1 MFKKGDLV
9 RLASEDEEKEIVSV
23 LEDSD
28 ESTGTTLVQLFVL
41 TLVLKMGYNNVYY
54 DDGEKRHLDV
64 NRFDTE
70 DLELATITTAEQLK
84 RQFGFWGKT

>member
-9 RLASEDEEKEIVSV
+9 RLASEDEEKEIMCV

-28 ESTGTTLVQLFVL
+28 KSTGTTLVQLFVL
-41 TLVLKMGYNNVYY
+41 NNVYY
-54 DDGEKRHLDV
+54 DDEENWHLDV

-70 DLELATITTAEQLK
+70 DLELATITTTEQLK

>member
-9 RLASEDEEKEIVSV
+9 RLASEGEEKEIVSV
-23 LEDSD
+23 LENSD
-28 ESTGTTLVQLFVL
+28 KSTGTTLVQLFVL
-41 TLVLKMGYNNVYY
+41 NNVYY
-54 DDGEKRHLDV
+54 DDEENWHLDV

-70 DLELATITTAEQLK
+70 DLELATITTTEQLK

>member
-23 LEDSD
+23 LENSD
-28 ESTGTTLVQLFVL
+28 KSTGTTLVQLFVL
-41 TLVLKMGYNNVYY
+41 NNVYY
-54 DDGEKRHLDV
+54 DDEEKWHFDV

-70 DLELATITTAEQLK
+70 DLELATITTTEQLK
-84 RQFGFWGKT
+84 RQFGFWGET

>member
-9 RLASEDEEKEIVSV
+9 RLASEGEEKEIVSV

-41 TLVLKMGYNNVYY
+41 NNVYY
-54 DDGEKRHLDV
+54 DDEEKRHLDV

-70 DLELATITTAEQLK
+70 DLELATITTTEQLK
-84 RQFGFWGKT
+84 RQFGFWGET

>member
-1 MFKKGDLV
+1 MLSNTLFKKGDLV
-9 RLASEDEEKEIVSV
+9 RLASEDKEKEIVSV

-41 TLVLKMGYNNVYY
+41 NNVYY
-54 DDGEKRHLDV
+54 DDVENRHLDV

-70 DLELATITTAEQLK
+70 NLELATITTAKQLK
-84 RQFGFWGKT
+84 RQFYFWGKT

>member
-23 LEDSD
+23 LENSD

-41 TLVLKMGYNNVYY
+41 NNVYY
-54 DDGEKRHLDV
+54 DDEENWHLDV

-70 DLELATITTAEQLK
+70 DLELATITTAKQLK
-84 RQFGFWGKT
+84 RQFYFWGKT

>member
-23 LEDSD
+23 LENSD
-28 ESTGTTLVQLFVL
+28 KSTGTTLVQLFVL
-41 TLVLKMGYNNVYY
+41 NNVYY
-54 DDGEKRHLDV
+54 DDEEKTHLDV

-70 DLELATITTAEQLK
+70 DLELATITTTEQLK

>member
-41 TLVLKMGYNNVYY
+41 NNVYY
-54 DDGEKRHLDV
+54 DDEEKRHLDV

-70 DLELATITTAEQLK
+70 DLELATITTTEQLK
-84 RQFGFWGKT
+84 RQFGFWGET

>member
-1 MFKKGDLV
+1 MLSNTLFKKGDLV

-41 TLVLKMGYNNVYY
+41 NNVYY
-54 DDGEKRHLDV
+54 DDVENRHLDV

-70 DLELATITTAEQLK
+70 DLELATITTAKQLK
-84 RQFGFWGKT
+84 RQFYFWGKT

>member
-9 RLASEDEEKEIVSV
+9 RLASEGEEKEIVSV
-23 LEDSD
+23 LENSD
-28 ESTGTTLVQLFVL
+28 KSTGTTLVQLFVL
-41 TLVLKMGYNNVYY
+41 NNVYY
-54 DDGEKRHLDV
+54 DDEESRLRIAEWHLDV

-70 DLELATITTAEQLK
+70 DLELATITTTEQLK

>member
-9 RLASEDEEKEIVSV
+9 RLASEGEEKEIASV
-23 LEDSD
+23 LENSD
-28 ESTGTTLVQLFVL
+28 KSTGTTLVQLFVL
-41 TLVLKMGYNNVYY
+41 NNVYY
-54 DDGEKRHLDV
+54 DDEENWHLDV

-70 DLELATITTAEQLK
+70 DLELATITTTEQLK